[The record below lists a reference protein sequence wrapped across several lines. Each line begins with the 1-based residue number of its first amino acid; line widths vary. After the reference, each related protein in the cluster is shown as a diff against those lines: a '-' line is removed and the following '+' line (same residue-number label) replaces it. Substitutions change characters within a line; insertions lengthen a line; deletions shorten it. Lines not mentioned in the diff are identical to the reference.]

1 MNPRVGILA
10 FVAAV
15 CFGVAGIIVLETS
28 GGRGAAPFG
37 ALLKLLV
44 WFLVASAFCYTL
56 YFLLSLPFRRAERA
70 RLFLDLVDEGARA
83 GHVERFLVRVSQAQ
97 ETSLGVRFHLLA
109 AWLEKGLPLDE
120 ALAKVPRLLPP
131 DLVALLRV
139 GRETSQLP
147 AVLPAC
153 RERLRDAGSAVR
165 VAHGRML
172 MLLCGVLPL
181 QLFVFT
187 LMRVVVWPKFREIG
201 LDMGADL
208 SVLELAMEQ
217 FVWLWPAVFILFGV
231 PVLLGSWSHLA
242 GPRAWTW
249 APMVLPAV
257 GNWLVTKCTWVQ
269 RLPEWLAL
277 RLPWKRHRLQR
288 DFARVLA
295 QLLDLRLPE
304 ERAVRLAAESTANR
318 CFQQRAARVIEA
330 LQRGMKLPDALA
342 LLNDDGALR
351 WRLDTAARAQSAGT
365 GDTAGK
371 TGFQTALAGWIAA
384 LDAKAFQAEQTAAHL
399 LSAAFVLANG
409 ALVALV
415 CTGTMQMLISIIGV
429 AGEW

>member
-1 MNPRVGILA
+1 MNPRRHP
-10 FVAAV
+10 VAYV
-15 CFGVAGIIVLETS
+15 V
-28 GGRGAAPFG
+28 G
-37 ALLKLLV
+37 ALLLAAAILASELNGVGWKVESLMRLAIVLLV
-44 WFLVASAFCYTL
+44 INAGFFTL

-83 GHVERFLVRVSQAQ
+83 GHVERFLVRVSEAK

-120 ALAKVPRLLPP
+120 ALTKVPRLLPP

-139 GRETSQLP
+139 GRESGQLP
-147 AVLPAC
+147 AMLPAC
-153 RERLRDAGSAVR
+153 RDRLRDAGSAVR
-165 VAHGRML
+165 VAQGRML

-217 FVWLWPAVFILFGV
+217 FVWLWPAVFVLFGI
-231 PVLLGSWSHLA
+231 PVLLGGWSHLA

-249 APMVLPAV
+249 APMVLPAA

-304 ERAVRLAAESTANR
+304 ERAVRLAAESTANH

-330 LQRGMKLPDALA
+330 LQRGMRLPDALA

-351 WRLDTAARAQSAGT
+351 WRLDTAARAQSAGS
-365 GDTAGK
+365 GEAAGK

-415 CTGTMQMLISIIGV
+415 CTGTMQMLISIIAV

>member
-1 MNPRVGILA
+1 MNPRHHP
-10 FVAAV
+10 VAYV
-15 CFGVAGIIVLETS
+15 V
-28 GGRGAAPFG
+28 G
-37 ALLKLLV
+37 ALLLAAAILASELNGVGWKIESLMRLAIVMLV
-44 WFLVASAFCYTL
+44 INAGFFTL

-109 AWLEKGLPLDE
+109 SWLEKGLPLDE
-120 ALAKVPRLLPP
+120 ALVKVPRLLPP

-139 GRETSQLP
+139 GRETGQLP

-165 VAHGRML
+165 VAQGRML

-181 QLFVFT
+181 QLLVFT
-187 LMRVVVWPKFREIG
+187 MLRVVVWPKFREIG

-217 FVWLWPAVFILFGV
+217 FVWLWPAVFVLFGV
-231 PVLLGSWSHLA
+231 PVLLGGWSHLA

-249 APMVLPAV
+249 APVVLPRV
-257 GNWLVTKCTWVQ
+257 GNWLVTKCVWIQ

-304 ERAVRLAAESTANR
+304 ERAVRLAAASTANH
-318 CFQQRAARVIEA
+318 CFEQRAAKVADA
-330 LQRGMKLPDALA
+330 LQRGTKLPDALA

-351 WRLDTAARAQSAGT
+351 WRLDTAARAQSASSGDAT
-365 GDTAGK
+365 GKA
-371 TGFQTALAGWIAA
+371 GFQTALAGWIAA

-415 CTGTMQMLISIIGV
+415 CTGTMQMLISIIAV